1 MINKKKIL
9 NKVSNEKNIRKLT
22 ETEKKDLKNTFLLM
36 TQEIDMV
43 CKKYG
48 IKMFL
53 VGGSLLGAVRHG
65 GFIPWDD
72 DIDFGMKRCDYQ
84 KFIEIF
90 DSELGDRYYLRCP
103 NSKYPNGNRFMQI
116 YKRGTTLKVAEGS
129 TPLQPNCVLIDVF
142 PYDYVP
148 DNKLLRIL
156 KGIYCNFLMLI
167 AASVTGYVYPNE
179 NYKKMMM
186 HSFTGKCIFYG
197 EYLLGK
203 LFSWK
208 KPEEWFNKV
217 DRAVQQKK
225 KSKYVNSAMGRKHYL
240 GEIFSE
246 KVFFPLSEIKF
257 EELKLYAPADPQ
269 TYLLHNYG
277 KNYMTPPSRDNQES
291 HFVLYFDLNKE
302 ENI

>member
-179 NYKKMMM
+179 NYKK
-186 HSFTGKCIFYG
+186 
-197 EYLLGK
+197 
-203 LFSWK
+203 
-208 KPEEWFNKV
+208 
-217 DRAVQQKK
+217 
-225 KSKYVNSAMGRKHYL
+225 
-240 GEIFSE
+240 
-246 KVFFPLSEIKF
+246 
-257 EELKLYAPADPQ
+257 
-269 TYLLHNYG
+269 
-277 KNYMTPPSRDNQES
+277 
-291 HFVLYFDLNKE
+291 
-302 ENI
+302 

>member
-1 MINKKKIL
+1 M
-9 NKVSNEKNIRKLT
+9 SNEKNIRKLT

-167 AASVTGYVYPNE
+167 AASVDQRILQLNKRYQEIYWSNE
-179 NYKKMMM
+179 
-186 HSFTGKCIFYG
+186 F
-197 EYLLGK
+197 
-203 LFSWK
+203 
-208 KPEEWFNKV
+208 
-217 DRAVQQKK
+217 QKK
-225 KSKYVNSAMGRKHYL
+225 EKMKYYLNNLIHGRFNQIFEDLKFRHYAIENFTTAANIDTQI
-240 GEIFSE
+240 GGNNN
-246 KVFFPLSEIKF
+246 IK
-257 EELKLYAPADPQ
+257 
-269 TYLLHNYG
+269 G
-277 KNYMTPPSRDNQES
+277 KKIAVYSWQICTIR
-291 HFVLYFDLNKE
+291 
-302 ENI
+302 